1 MPQRRPAKPNRQQHG
16 PFGIFI
22 ATVVTVVWATSVT
35 VAMKIPNG
43 PFTVSPAIHG
53 VMLAVVGAI
62 LGRGWVIQRRNGH
75 DDGQNGG

>member
-22 ATVVTVVWATSVT
+22 ATVVTAVWATSVT
-35 VAMKIPNG
+35 ADSFSDT
-43 PFTVSPAIHG
+43 FTVSPAIHG

-75 DDGQNGG
+75 DDGQDGG